1 MIKLFSK
8 SKSIKKDQKIAEL
21 LCDIDMLSKEKLEL
35 ENKLRES
42 EAQHILLQQELSQN
56 NALKELWFKSATDV
70 EKVRES
76 LSQEHDKS
84 LPLQSNIK
92 EASVN
97 YSQIQSM
104 LCNIN
109 SALADITER
118 AEKSVQCMSLLSDV
132 GGNIEG
138 FVDQITAISDQTNLL
153 ALNAAIEAAR
163 AGEHGRGFSVVADE
177 VRTLANKSAQA
188 STHITSL
195 IKDIKT
201 HVSDVSIHITNNK
214 DSASQLT
221 ASTANIQSTVN
232 EFILLSQSMLGSI
245 VNYTDSTFF
254 HTVKLEHIV
263 WKQKIYQLVKPEF
276 NP

>member
-21 LCDIDMLSKEKLEL
+21 LCGIDMLSKEKLEL